1 MERFFVMTFFRKT
14 GGWLSQSLYVTLNL
28 FFKKEIPNHASAM
41 AHYFLLSAVPL
52 AYLMNTVISGSPE
65 PSEAL
70 YFLLNMLHL
79 NFMNVDFTQRSDRF
93 FGLLTVK
100 SWLSIV
106 VLLWSSRGL
115 MRSLQGAFAMIFPT
129 RKRRALAVNLISFLI
144 IPFSFLILGLSMLGD
159 YLTIHMDYSSMTN
172 QAVVPVVRSL
182 LFALNALVPFLV
194 TWAIAFLAYYFLP
207 SAKPASRLAIA
218 SSFLCALSIA
228 LFQFFTDTVFKVDQ
242 YIMIYGSLG
251 AIIFA
256 MIWAHVI
263 SFLFLLGAEFL
274 YVTGKID
281 AIALE
286 KIFLEGGERSRLATR
301 IEHFLFKRSQRLFEK
316 YGRSCRKGELII
328 RKNEAS
334 KTIYFLYSGK
344 VGVYDGET
352 KLGEVKEGE
361 IFGELA
367 YLLGE
372 RRLATVV
379 AETDSFLFTL
389 SPEMFETL
397 LKTNPDLSRLV
408 IDSLCK
414 RIPRM
419 RQLTGG

>member
-1 MERFFVMTFFRKT
+1 MTFFRKI
-14 GGWLSQSLYVTLNL
+14 GGWLSQSVYVTLNL
-28 FFKKEIPNHASAM
+28 FFKKEIPNHASAV

-52 AYLMNTVISGSPE
+52 AYLLNTIISGSPE

-79 NFMNVDFTQRSDRF
+79 NFMDVDFTQRTDRF
-93 FGLLTVK
+93 FGLFKVT
-100 SWLSIV
+100 SWVSIL

-115 MRSLQGAFAMIFPT
+115 MRSVQGAFAMIFAFS

-159 YLTIHMDYSSMTN
+159 YLTIHMNYSSISSP
-172 QAVVPVVRSL
+172 AFASL
-182 LFALNALVPFLV
+182 LKSLFILLNTLVPFLV

-207 SAKPASRLAIA
+207 SSRPTFRLAMA

-242 YIMIYGSLG
+242 YIRIYGSLG

-281 AIALE
+281 AISLE
-286 KIFLEGGERSRLATR
+286 KIFLEGGERSKMAKR
-301 IEHFLFKRSQRLFEK
+301 IEHFLFKRS
-316 YGRSCRKGELII
+316 
-328 RKNEAS
+328 
-334 KTIYFLYSGK
+334 
-344 VGVYDGET
+344 
-352 KLGEVKEGE
+352 
-361 IFGELA
+361 
-367 YLLGE
+367 
-372 RRLATVV
+372 
-379 AETDSFLFTL
+379 
-389 SPEMFETL
+389 
-397 LKTNPDLSRLV
+397 
-408 IDSLCK
+408 
-414 RIPRM
+414 
-419 RQLTGG
+419 